1 MSTFESNSQS
11 ISYGEYKATK
21 SKGIKSQIYSSE
33 INTTN
38 ISVNTPIKFSKILPV
53 KVLPTI
59 SNDEYVSKQSG
70 INLDINNFSTND
82 NFDLKPTPTLDPVQN
97 FENNL
102 QSNENIVD
110 TNLDLNSLSINN
122 ELTSTTN
129 VETAQTFDASA
140 FQTTESTPTIDINA
154 LQETANIDTNTYQS
168 SEPIID
174 TQTTT
179 NTFTS
184 EINTN
189 VDINNLQTS
198 EPIIDT
204 NVTTTNDNIDINA
217 LTTTNVET
225 AQTFDASAFQTTES
239 TPSFDINTLQEKKNI
254 DINTY
259 QSSEPIIDTQATTT
273 TDLNTFSSEINTN
286 VDINNLQT
294 SEPIVDTTATTTN
307 DNFDLNALAKNIE
320 IPQTF
325 DASALKTTELTS
337 YQSSEPIIDKQTTT
351 TNTFSSEINT
361 NVDINNLQTS
371 EPIIDTNV
379 ATTNDNIDL
388 NTFATTSIEAESTP
402 SFDINALQET
412 ANIDTTN
419 AFQPIENT
427 NLDLKAFTNTENTE
441 ETFDINN
448 IKSSEPVI
456 NTPLETG
463 IESTPTF
470 DINSLNIN
478 QASITNLEP
487 KNYELNNF
495 NIDMANVIDTTS
507 ALQTKADFEI
517 KAFETTD
524 VNYQTSNDNIID
536 TTSALQTTATSNEF
550 DINAFLNANNN
561 VDTDIN
567 IGSNTNIESNNILE
581 SSSFQATTNTT
592 NILESTPITN
602 LENISSN
609 IPSFDINA
617 LTTNVESQSQPALN
631 IQEYQST
638 STTVNNYSEIL
649 PNPIAEKKIEFSIVT
664 PLQGKIAKGVKE
676 NEKITAKVTVLPN
689 YGMATYRPYEGKN
702 NELNFGTENK
712 SILIQSEYKSSTFN
726 PKKGML

>member
-1 MSTFESNSQS
+1 ML
-11 ISYGEYKATK
+11 YKK
-21 SKGIKSQIYSSE
+21 QQIC
-33 INTTN
+33 
-38 ISVNTPIKFSKILPV
+38 
-53 KVLPTI
+53 
-59 SNDEYVSKQSG
+59 
-70 INLDINNFSTND
+70 
-82 NFDLKPTPTLDPVQN
+82 
-97 FENNL
+97 
-102 QSNENIVD
+102 
-110 TNLDLNSLSINN
+110 
-122 ELTSTTN
+122 
-129 VETAQTFDASA
+129 
-140 FQTTESTPTIDINA
+140 
-154 LQETANIDTNTYQS
+154 
-168 SEPIID
+168 
-174 TQTTT
+174 
-179 NTFTS
+179 
-184 EINTN
+184 
-189 VDINNLQTS
+189 
-198 EPIIDT
+198 
-204 NVTTTNDNIDINA
+204 
-217 LTTTNVET
+217 
-225 AQTFDASAFQTTES
+225 
-239 TPSFDINTLQEKKNI
+239 
-254 DINTY
+254 
-259 QSSEPIIDTQATTT
+259 
-273 TDLNTFSSEINTN
+273 
-286 VDINNLQT
+286 
-294 SEPIVDTTATTTN
+294 
-307 DNFDLNALAKNIE
+307 
-320 IPQTF
+320 
-325 DASALKTTELTS
+325 
-337 YQSSEPIIDKQTTT
+337 
-351 TNTFSSEINT
+351 
-361 NVDINNLQTS
+361 
-371 EPIIDTNV
+371 
-379 ATTNDNIDL
+379 
-388 NTFATTSIEAESTP
+388 IEAESTP

-631 IQEYQST
+631 IREYQST
-638 STTVNNYSEIL
+638 STTVKNYSEIL

-664 PLQGKIAKGVKE
+664 PLQGKIAKGVEE

>member
-204 NVTTTNDNIDINA
+204 NVATN
-217 LTTTNVET
+217 
-225 AQTFDASAFQTTES
+225 
-239 TPSFDINTLQEKKNI
+239 
-254 DINTY
+254 
-259 QSSEPIIDTQATTT
+259 
-273 TDLNTFSSEINTN
+273 
-286 VDINNLQT
+286 
-294 SEPIVDTTATTTN
+294 
-307 DNFDLNALAKNIE
+307 
-320 IPQTF
+320 
-325 DASALKTTELTS
+325 
-337 YQSSEPIIDKQTTT
+337 
-351 TNTFSSEINT
+351 
-361 NVDINNLQTS
+361 
-371 EPIIDTNV
+371 
-379 ATTNDNIDL
+379 NDNIDL

-402 SFDINALQET
+402 SFDINDLQET

-581 SSSFQATTNTT
+581 SSSFKATTNTT

-638 STTVNNYSEIL
+638 STTVKNYSEIL

-664 PLQGKIAKGVKE
+664 PLQGKIAKGVEE